1 MIWLEEIKPMLLIDW
16 LIDWPMGRC
25 WCPVASQTFPTLFV
39 LSSFSCGNLNVSPQ
53 THPSAI
59 FLPTKFT
66 VRHEYSCNT
75 VHLTLSTNQS
85 INQSINHQVPK
96 CIGLLYDNTLCV
108 GDCIHWQLT
117 IDIDNDD
124 QFILQLTI

>member
-1 MIWLEEIKPMLLIDW
+1 M
-16 LIDWPMGRC
+16 
-25 WCPVASQTFPTLFV
+25 A
-39 LSSFSCGNLNVSPQ
+39 LS
-53 THPSAI
+53 
-59 FLPTKFT
+59 
-66 VRHEYSCNT
+66 
-75 VHLTLSTNQS
+75 VHLAVDNYRYVITKINHVTESMLQS
-85 INQSINHQVPK
+85 IETDGVRQIIHQVPK